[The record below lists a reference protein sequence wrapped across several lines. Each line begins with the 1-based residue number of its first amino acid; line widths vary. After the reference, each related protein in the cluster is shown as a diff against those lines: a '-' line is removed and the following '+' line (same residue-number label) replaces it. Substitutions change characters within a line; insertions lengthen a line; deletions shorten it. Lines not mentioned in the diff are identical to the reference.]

1 MSGARGAGRRRITLL
16 ACMLLI
22 AVLGLLFAVTRSWGK
37 DEWLLALLV
46 LTLTAVYLGLDY
58 SDQIIK

>member
-1 MSGARGAGRRRITLL
+1 
-16 ACMLLI
+16 MLLI